1 MQAVYDFFKSIRLTI
16 FLLLTL
22 ALVSII
28 GTLIQQ
34 NQSPAVYLERYGET
48 LYRLFVVLDFFDMY
62 RSWWFQLL
70 LILLT
75 INIVVCSVDR
85 LKKTWK
91 IIFPQQ
97 VKIRPERFQQLADKV
112 IFDVHAPL
120 EEVRDQAVTA
130 LRRHYRTTHQTTTP
144 EGGWVYAEKQRYSRL
159 GVYVVHVSIIFMLI
173 GAIIGSWFGF
183 DGFVNI
189 PEGETIQHARLFHST
204 ETVPLDFAVRCD
216 RFSVTFYDTG
226 APREYRS
233 TLTIIENGQPVLTR
247 DIIVNDP
254 LRYRGIN
261 FYQSSYGPLPP
272 SDIVL
277 SATSRASGMV
287 YHFEAIPGRPVDLAE
302 GLGTFELLDYRRDF
316 GFRGRNIGEAL
327 IGVVRPVQG
336 SPREV
341 VLPLRFPDFD
351 RMGPGDVQFAVMDY
365 QQRFFTGLQVTRD
378 PGVWIVYTGFILI
391 LVGCYMAFC
400 MAHQQVLIFFESNA
414 ATVRV
419 SIAGITNKHQ
429 PRLQRVLERVAG
441 RLQAGQPAVP
451 GHIL

>member
-1 MQAVYDFFKSIRLTI
+1 MQTVYDFFKSVRLTI
-16 FLLLTL
+16 FLLLAL
-22 ALVSII
+22 ALVSIF

-48 LYRLFVVLDFFDMY
+48 LYRLFVVLDLFDMY

-70 LILLT
+70 MILLT
-75 INIVVCSVDR
+75 VNIIICSIDR

-97 VKIRPERFQQLADKV
+97 LNVRPERFDQLSDKIV
-112 IFDVHAPL
+112 FDAGIPF
-120 EEVRDQAVTA
+120 EELQDRTVTA
-130 LRRHYRTTHQTTTP
+130 LRRHYGLTHQMVTP

-159 GVYVVHVSIIFMLI
+159 GAYIVHVSIIFMLI
-173 GAIIGSWFGF
+173 GALIGAWFGF

-226 APREYRS
+226 TPREFRS

-287 YHFEAIPGRPVDLAE
+287 YTFAAPPGRAVELPE
-302 GLGTFELLDYRRDF
+302 GLGTFELLDYRREF
-316 GFRGRNIGEAL
+316 GFRGRNIGETL
-327 IGVVRPVQG
+327 IGQYRTPQG
-336 SPREV
+336 QAQDIL
-341 VLPLRFPDFD
+341 LPLRSPDFD
-351 RMGPGDVQFAVMDY
+351 RMRPGDVFFGLVDY
-365 QQRFFTGLQVTRD
+365 EQRFFTGLQVTRD
-378 PGVWIVYTGFILI
+378 PGVWVVYLGFVLI
-391 LVGCYMAFC
+391 LVGSYMAFW
-400 MAHQQVLIFFESNA
+400 MAHQQVLVRFDTRPARI
-414 ATVRV
+414 RV
-419 SIAGITNKHQ
+419 SIAGITSKHR
-429 PRLQRVLERVAG
+429 PRLQHTLQQVA
-441 RLQAGQPAVP
+441 R
-451 GHIL
+451 HIQT